1 MLCLFKSSSPLQ
13 TGECRVLTSVNGS
26 VEWRRRHQV
35 GRDGKSA
42 VVLPEKYISRQHALF
57 TVSPRGLVHHIS
69 AFETLNKCVLQS
81 ARTGRLS
88 ELSTTPVNIREGDD
102 LLLV

>member
-1 MLCLFKSSSPLQ
+1 MLI
-13 TGECRVLTSVNGS
+13 SVDGS
-26 VEWRRRHQV
+26 VEW
-35 GRDGKSA
+35 GPDGTKSVA
-42 VVLPEKYISRQHALF
+42 MVRAPSSCQKYISRQHALF